1 MSRNPAYLFTTKA
14 PHLTHER
21 GISELE
27 GYVILENLEDL
38 RARLRKRQ
46 DRDIRQALK
55 RLGQLE
61 QGELSDL
68 IRDGVRH
75 ELLIR
80 GVLDG
85 RSKVAGNHTQ
95 SAE

>member
-1 MSRNPAYLFTTKA
+1 M
-14 PHLTHER
+14 
-21 GISELE
+21 E

-46 DRDIRQALK
+46 DRDIRQAFR

-68 IRDGVRH
+68 IRNGVRQ
-75 ELLIR
+75 ELIKK
-80 GVLDG
+80 GVLPNDG
-85 RSKVAGNHTQ
+85 HCQTSKDHRKGV
-95 SAE
+95 S

>member
-1 MSRNPAYLFTTKA
+1 M
-14 PHLTHER
+14 
-21 GISELE
+21 E

-46 DRDIRQALK
+46 DRDIRQALR

-75 ELLIR
+75 ELIKK
-80 GVLDG
+80 GVFHVLNSLTNCDKFL
-85 RSKVAGNHTQ
+85 SITSDIIN
-95 SAE
+95 E